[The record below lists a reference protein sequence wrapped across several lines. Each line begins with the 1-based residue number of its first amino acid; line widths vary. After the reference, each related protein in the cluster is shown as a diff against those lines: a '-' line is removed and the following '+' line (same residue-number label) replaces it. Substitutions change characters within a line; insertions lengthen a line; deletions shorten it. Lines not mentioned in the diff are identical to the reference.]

1 MIGWTWGWRSLELD
15 ETTALMMRVKPE
27 TADGFWRTF
36 DVQKTAPLLSPSGGR
51 QYVCGESV
59 DGTSIEDGTDTS
71 KDLVN
76 LSNDSMSTRGKAL
89 TDRAKSLDIQLY
101 M

>member
-1 MIGWTWGWRSLELD
+1 M
-15 ETTALMMRVKPE
+15 ALMMRVKPE
-27 TADGFWRTF
+27 TADGFWGTF

-59 DGTSIEDGTDTS
+59 DGTSIEDETDTS

-76 LSNDSMSTRGKAL
+76 LSNDSMSTRGKAF

>member
-1 MIGWTWGWRSLELD
+1 MFSKQLLCTLPQVADS
-15 ETTALMMRVKPE
+15 MSVVK
-27 TADGFWRTF
+27 
-36 DVQKTAPLLSPSGGR
+36 
-51 QYVCGESV
+51 SV
-59 DGTSIEDGTDTS
+59 DGISIEDGTDTS

-76 LSNDSMSTRGKAL
+76 LSNDSMSTRGKAF

>member
-15 ETTALMMRVKPE
+15 EIMALMMRVKPE
-27 TADGFWRTF
+27 TADGFWGTF

-59 DGTSIEDGTDTS
+59 DGTSIEDETDTS
-71 KDLVN
+71 KDLMN
-76 LSNDSMSTRGKAL
+76 LSNDSMSTRGKAF